1 MPQKFILFVILS
13 LASVVIAK
21 AQAQPIPTPT
31 NQKTY
36 YFELTAKEIVDLEAK
51 VKTKP
56 DDSEARIKLVNYYAE
71 RESAADKKSLQKHRL
86 ALIENNAQ
94 SDYTLPLGLWTED
107 ERQTPEYVQL
117 KNAWLKRI
125 ELDKPNRRVRF
136 NAAYFLDGEKEL
148 AEKILVEGK
157 ALAPADFEYSIKLVE
172 FYEDSMSINYGENEE
187 TRLNKRLAVL
197 RKIIAE
203 AQTALG
209 LLKKAE
215 DAETVADEIRKM
227 LVASAKYALE
237 TGDLALAKKSAE
249 EIIAQSGD
257 SQSLANGF
265 GDSGIESFQIAN
277 SVLGRIALRAGN
289 VEKAREYLMNA
300 ILLIDDE
307 SNIYPKLDAPFLE
320 EMLVRNGSKNVLE
333 YLELFLKS
341 KHLED
346 SDKGVVKEMIL
357 LLNRGTLP
365 VFSDYLSIY

>member
-1 MPQKFILFVILS
+1 MSPKLILLFILS
-13 LASVVIAK
+13 LVPVVIAD

-36 YFELTAKEIVDLEAK
+36 YFELTAREIAALEAK
-51 VKTKP
+51 LKTKP
-56 DDSEARIKLVNYYAE
+56 DDSEARIRLVNYYAE
-71 RESAADKKSLQKHRL
+71 RETAADKKSLQRHRL

-94 SDYTLPLGLWTED
+94 SDYSLPLGLWTED
-107 ERQTPEYVQL
+107 DWQTPEYLQL

-125 ELDKPNRRVRF
+125 SLDKQNKRVRF
-136 NAAYFLDGEKEL
+136 NAAYFLSGEKAL
-148 AEKILVEGK
+148 AEKILLDGK
-157 ALAPADFEYSIKLVE
+157 ILAPADSDYPAELVE
-172 FYEDSMSINYGENEE
+172 FYENSMSVNYGESEE

-197 RKIIAE
+197 KKIIAE

-209 LLKKAE
+209 LLKKSE

-249 EIIAQSGD
+249 EIITESGEP
-257 SQSLANGF
+257 QSLTSGF

-307 SNIYPKLDAPFLE
+307 SNIHPKLDAPFLE

-333 YLELFLKS
+333 YLESFLKS

-346 SDKGVVKEMIL
+346 SDKATVKEIIL

-365 VFSDYLSIY
+365 IFSDYLSIY